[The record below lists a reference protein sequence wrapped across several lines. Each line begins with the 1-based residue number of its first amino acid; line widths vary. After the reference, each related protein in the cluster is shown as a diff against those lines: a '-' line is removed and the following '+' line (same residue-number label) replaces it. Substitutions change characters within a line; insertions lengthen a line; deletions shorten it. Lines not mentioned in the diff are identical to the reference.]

1 MATDNEQ
8 MNTTDSKQIEK
19 ERANPTK
26 KIIMIAVPVVA
37 LLLVLAVVLS
47 LTLASSVTEVA
58 KEEVWKVKKAASEL
72 EQSEEETSVDPDAS
86 LDSTEPPI
94 NDHYEVY
101 ETRDP
106 FRPANETGP
115 ASTNVASQGN
125 TGTATTSTVSAS
137 EKPALVLTGTTE
149 ENGILFANV
158 QYGTSTFAVSSGE
171 RVGESPFQVAS
182 VSQENVTFLY
192 GDDTLSLAVGEEI
205 VK

>member
-72 EQSEEETSVDPDAS
+72 EQPEETSVDPDAS
-86 LDSTEPPI
+86 LDTTEPPI